1 MNDLKEENKKLN
13 KMKIADSV
21 VSSIS
26 ILEEFY
32 NLKKLSTPPKA
43 ALIDSVQNG
52 LSYRHRP
59 VNIDLAMKK
68 YLEAFHDIHTQ
79 FNTYSTNIDIV

>member
-32 NLKKLSTPPKA
+32 NLKKLSTPLKA
-43 ALIDSVQNG
+43 ALIDIVQNG
-52 LSYRHRP
+52 FSYRHRP
-59 VNIDLAMKK
+59 VNIDLAMK
-68 YLEAFHDIHTQ
+68 
-79 FNTYSTNIDIV
+79 